1 MTAVALPVASL
12 IAALVPAAPV
22 DKELTLGP
30 TTDPSTAKNQ
40 SPVLGDHAFYTYYV
54 PGAVFEAKDGT
65 QWDIENIAD
74 TGYARIRNRWY
85 PREEVTL
92 HTEDIR
98 KTIHAWIEPVQ
109 QLVPELIGES
119 AK

>member
-1 MTAVALPVASL
+1 MPMTIPIKSL
-12 IAALVPAAPV
+12 MAALVPAVKDP
-22 DKELTLGP
+22 KELTLGP
-30 TTDPSTAKNQ
+30 STSPNTAQNQ
-40 SPVLGDHAFYTYYV
+40 SPVLGDHAFFTYFV

-92 HTEDIR
+92 HSSDIR
-98 KTIHAWIEPVQ
+98 KTIYAWIEPVQ
-109 QLVPELIGES
+109 QIVPELIGETG
-119 AK
+119 K

>member
-1 MTAVALPVASL
+1 MNAIPAASL
-12 IAALVPAAPV
+12 IAALVPAAPAE
-22 DKELTLGP
+22 DEKLTLGP
-30 TTDPSTAKNQ
+30 TKDPSVAKNQ

-54 PGAVFEAKDGT
+54 PGAAYEAKDGT
-65 QWDIENIAD
+65 HWDIENIAD

-92 HTEDIR
+92 HTSDIR

-109 QLVPELIGES
+109 QLVPELLGET